1 MRTLAQR
8 TSTSTQEIQNA
19 IERLQKITSEVALG
33 MGIGQEKAQNAGS
46 KALQAGDA
54 LNIISHGVGQISDMN
69 ALIANAS
76 HEQQS
81 VSEEINKSLVR
92 LLESSVESNEGAC
105 KISSVSQELTNLS
118 SQLEASV
125 AKYST

>member
-1 MRTLAQR
+1 
-8 TSTSTQEIQNA
+8 
-19 IERLQKITSEVALG
+19 
-33 MGIGQEKAQNAGS
+33 
-46 KALQAGDA
+46 
-54 LNIISHGVGQISDMN
+54 MN

-92 LLESSVESNEGAC
+92 LLESSVESNEGAS
-105 KISSVSQELTNLS
+105 KISNVSQELTNLS